1 MNNFAFF
8 NDIFFFWRKASENKR
23 LNNSRRLFHD
33 YFEQSLKMLITIF
46 LFEEEK
52 NKINYG
58 FRRLTLSV
66 KRTGTESQYEMKSNS
81 NKNPYADI
89 SQHSTRTKK
98 CMTISKII
106 LKLREKWKRR
116 SCSATTPSCHTHI
129 HTIALQTPSPHLK
142 WWFAFLFFL

>member
-8 NDIFFFWRKASENKR
+8 NDIFFSEEKPPKTND
-23 LNNSRRLFHD
+23 LIILDD
-33 YFEQSLKMLITIF
+33 YFEQSLKMLITNF

-142 WWFAFLFFL
+142 W